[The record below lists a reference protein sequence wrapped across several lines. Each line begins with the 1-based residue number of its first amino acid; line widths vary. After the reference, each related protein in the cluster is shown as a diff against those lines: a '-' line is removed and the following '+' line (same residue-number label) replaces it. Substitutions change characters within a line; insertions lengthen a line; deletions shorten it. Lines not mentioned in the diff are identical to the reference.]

1 MIKKGDIYGV
11 NGKVLHHHFLVYL
24 GNELFYDTIDGK
36 VYLIPLEQAEAATMM
51 KTHCDW
57 YVLELIENL
66 PKDVFETVVAN
77 TQMLCRYA
85 KPLTL
90 VTINNG

>member
-1 MIKKGDIYGV
+1 MIEKGNIYGV

-24 GNELFYDTIDGK
+24 GNEQFYDTIDRK
-36 VYLIPLEQAEAATMM
+36 VYLIPLEQAEAATRM

-66 PKDVFETVVAN
+66 PDNVFESVVVN
-77 TQMLCRYA
+77 TQMLCRSA
-85 KPLTL
+85 EPLTL
-90 VTINNG
+90 VTTNNG